1 MSDAETI
8 ARLRTIL
15 SDIAPDLDVSTVGP
29 DDDLRN
35 DIGLDSM
42 DFLNFVIAAH
52 KQLGVEVPEADY
64 AQVSTLNGLAA
75 YLLAHMSETVARS
88 GLTAS
93 CRKEKMSHGTTTT
106 HSCPPGWVRPIRTSV
121 APGCGAGPK
130 I

>member
-1 MSDAETI
+1 MSDEII
-8 ARLRTIL
+8 ARLRKIL

-64 AQVSTLNGLAA
+64 GKVTS
-75 YLLAHMSETVARS
+75 LLKFARYIGS
-88 GLTAS
+88 
-93 CRKEKMSHGTTTT
+93 R
-106 HSCPPGWVRPIRTSV
+106 
-121 APGCGAGPK
+121 
-130 I
+130 

>member
-1 MSDAETI
+1 MSDDEII

-64 AQVSTLNGLAA
+64 GKVTS
-75 YLLAHMSETVARS
+75 LLKFARYIGS
-88 GLTAS
+88 
-93 CRKEKMSHGTTTT
+93 R
-106 HSCPPGWVRPIRTSV
+106 
-121 APGCGAGPK
+121 
-130 I
+130 

>member
-1 MSDAETI
+1 MSDAEII
-8 ARLRTIL
+8 ARLRAIL

-64 AQVSTLNGLAA
+64 GRITS
-75 YLLAHMSETVARS
+75 LLKFARYIGS
-88 GLTAS
+88 
-93 CRKEKMSHGTTTT
+93 R
-106 HSCPPGWVRPIRTSV
+106 
-121 APGCGAGPK
+121 
-130 I
+130 

>member
-1 MSDAETI
+1 MSDAEII

-15 SDIAPDLDVSTVGP
+15 GDIAPDLDMSTVGP

-64 AQVSTLNGLAA
+64 GKVTS
-75 YLLAHMSETVARS
+75 LLKFARYIGS
-88 GLTAS
+88 
-93 CRKEKMSHGTTTT
+93 R
-106 HSCPPGWVRPIRTSV
+106 
-121 APGCGAGPK
+121 
-130 I
+130 

>member
-8 ARLRTIL
+8 TRLRTIL

-64 AQVSTLNGLAA
+64 GKVTS
-75 YLLAHMSETVARS
+75 LLKFARYIGS
-88 GLTAS
+88 
-93 CRKEKMSHGTTTT
+93 R
-106 HSCPPGWVRPIRTSV
+106 
-121 APGCGAGPK
+121 
-130 I
+130 